1 MFINLYPATL
11 LNLFI
16 SSNSFG
22 GIFHLSTHSK
32 ITSSA
37 NKDCYTIPL
46 GFGDFCFSY
55 LTALARNLRTTL
67 NKSNES
73 GHPCLILDVRED
85 AFSLSSL
92 SSLVIYGFMLRYVPF
107 MGIPGTA
114 KFRLKLKKVGKT
126 TR

>member
-1 MFINLYPATL
+1 M
-11 LNLFI
+11 
-16 SSNSFG
+16 
-22 GIFHLSTHSK
+22 
-32 ITSSA
+32 
-37 NKDCYTIPL
+37 
-46 GFGDFCFSY
+46 
-55 LTALARNLRTTL
+55 

-107 MGIPGTA
+107 MGIPGTV